1 MEKLA
6 RYSEFIS
13 LNEQDSAEKKGIST
27 SEVMSD
33 FKTDAALR
41 SNVLGTINSNANYSS
56 VFNAIKNYWT
66 RQVPIVKNKPKDQL
80 TAEESNMLETIESNF
95 KEGSSQDI
103 EYYAAQKVLSGH
115 SDEFTYD
122 KNSKKLSI
130 TGTYKETP
138 YDKEIKSK

>member
-1 MEKLA
+1 MQT
-6 RYSEFIS
+6 IS
-13 LNEQDSAEKKGIST
+13 KYRDFVSLLEQDSAVKKGIST
-27 SEVMSD
+27 GEVMKA
-33 FKTDAALR
+33 FKEDAAVR

-56 VFNAIKNYWT
+56 VFNAVKNYWT
-66 RQVPIVKNKPKDQL
+66 RQIPIVKNKPKDQL

-95 KEGSSQDI
+95 KEGNSQDI
-103 EYYAAQKVLSGH
+103 EYYAAQKVLGGH
-115 SDEFTYD
+115 SDEFSYD